1 MKVPL
6 WVTELAHEFW
16 TEAGEVEPFPRD
28 LRGPIGNAVPLS
40 VMLLPSLS
48 VSTVLHWLS
57 LFEIECAI
65 QGRDRPLKACL
76 VACQGCGFAFID
88 AGDSEAERRFSVAHE
103 LAHFLRD
110 YWFPRRRVEQRLGK
124 VALEVLDGIR
134 SPTPEERFD
143 ALLRS
148 VPLGFH
154 VHLLERDRNGRPATQ
169 WIADAEECADRLA
182 FELLAPAQDVMRT
195 AGESRGVSP
204 TCATNRKMVADLL
217 IETHGFPET
226 QAIQYAEILLPSR
239 HQDRLLLRLRR
250 V

>member
-16 TEAGEVEPFPRD
+16 TEAKEVEPFPRD

-40 VMLLPSLS
+40 VKLLPSLS
-48 VSTVLHWLS
+48 VATVLHWLS
-57 LFEIECAI
+57 IFEIECTI

-110 YWFPRRRVEQRLGK
+110 YWLPRRKVEQRLGTA
-124 VALEVLDGIR
+124 ALEVLDGTR
-134 SPTPEERFD
+134 SPTMEERFD

-154 VHLLERDRNGRPATQ
+154 VHLLERDREGRPATQ
-169 WIADAEECADRLA
+169 RIADAEECADRLA

-195 AGESRGVSP
+195 ANNGGQ
-204 TCATNRKMVADLL
+204 ATNKKLVLDLL
-217 IETHGFPET
+217 IETYGLPQT
-226 QAIQYAEILLPSR
+226 QACQYAEILLPSR
-239 HQDRLLLRLRR
+239 RQDRLLLRLRR

>member
-6 WVTELAHEFW
+6 WVTELADEFW
-16 TEAGEVEPFPRD
+16 IEAKDVEPFPRD

-40 VMLLPSLS
+40 VMLLPRLS
-48 VSTVLHWLS
+48 VTTVLHWLS
-57 LFEIECAI
+57 IFEIECTI

-76 VACQGCGFAFID
+76 VACQGCGFAFVD

-110 YWFPRRRVEQRLGK
+110 YWLPRRKVEQRLGK

-134 SPTPEERFD
+134 SPTMEERFD

-154 VHLLERDRNGRPATQ
+154 VHLLERDRNGRPASQ
-169 WIADAEECADRLA
+169 RIADAEECADRLA
-182 FELLAPAQDVMRT
+182 FELLAPAQDVMRM
-195 AGESRGVSP
+195 ANNHGQ
-204 TCATNRKMVADLL
+204 ATKSKMVADLL
-217 IETHGFPET
+217 IETYGLPQT
-226 QAIQYAEILLPSR
+226 QAVHYAEILLPSR
-239 HQDRLLLRLRR
+239 HEDRLLLRLRR